1 MLEAST
7 SRVRKSVFDESGR
20 VLREFGRFKAMLGEI
35 VKRPQLSAR
44 DYCEY
49 IINFTAKKFT
59 KQANKLQK
67 YLEKIEQGED
77 TCLREFY
84 SARNHPSDHDPSS
97 EEKRHKG
104 EEIPIRRVSFKLEIK
119 QISPEQHDKKS
130 LKKTI
135 KPSTKRR

>member
-1 MLEAST
+1 
-7 SRVRKSVFDESGR
+7 
-20 VLREFGRFKAMLGEI
+20 MLGQI
-35 VKRPQLSAR
+35 LKRERVDAR
-44 DYCEY
+44 EYCEY
-49 IINFTAKKFT
+49 IINFTAKKYG

-77 TCLREFY
+77 TCLRDLY
-84 SARNHPSDHDPSS
+84 SNYPSDHDPHS

-104 EEIPIRRVSFKLEIK
+104 EEIPIRRVEFKLEIK
-119 QISPEQHDKKS
+119 QISPEQNEKKHS